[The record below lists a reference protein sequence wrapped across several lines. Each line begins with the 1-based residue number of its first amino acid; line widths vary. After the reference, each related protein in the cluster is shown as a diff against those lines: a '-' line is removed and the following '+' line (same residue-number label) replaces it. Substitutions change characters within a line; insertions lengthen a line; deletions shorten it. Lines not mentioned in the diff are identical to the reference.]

1 MREQEQRKVSFQGP
15 IKSVQPRSNVWRYRL
30 DNRTHSMTGYNIFL
44 TGIADGEER
53 DFVIA
58 ISEKQQEKYK
68 FLIRIVVAA
77 MMKAGWMRF
86 VQKIE
91 MMKNRRRL

>member
-1 MREQEQRKVSFQGP
+1 
-15 IKSVQPRSNVWRYRL
+15 
-30 DNRTHSMTGYNIFL
+30 MTGYNIFL

-77 MMKAGWMRF
+77 MMEAGWMRF

>member
-1 MREQEQRKVSFQGP
+1 MEISF
-15 IKSVQPRSNVWRYRL
+15 L

-68 FLIRIVVAA
+68 FLIRIVVA
-77 MMKAGWMRF
+77 
-86 VQKIE
+86 
-91 MMKNRRRL
+91 L

>member
-1 MREQEQRKVSFQGP
+1 
-15 IKSVQPRSNVWRYRL
+15 
-30 DNRTHSMTGYNIFL
+30 MTGYNIFL